1 MIRYRSLKSNELA
14 KKEGHSCLTELSRR
28 NFINKEETC
37 EKQESVNFIFAL
49 AKPNIGLGF
58 LYLSWDLTYGMT
70 SF

>member
-1 MIRYRSLKSNELA
+1 MIRYRSFKSSELA

-28 NFINKEETC
+28 NKEETC

-58 LYLSWDLTYGMT
+58 LFLS
-70 SF
+70 

>member
-1 MIRYRSLKSNELA
+1 MIRYRSLKSNEFA
-14 KKEGHSCLTELSRR
+14 KKKEGHSCLTELSRR

-58 LYLSWDLTYGMT
+58 CFCHET
-70 SF
+70 